1 MSHSGGKT
9 FITVTVFPV
18 SLLACLQTHNQPCFW
33 LIDEV
38 GGGWPHLSSHCCAF
52 CTLQRQRCTGT
63 FGFGNVEY
71 MTRTITHGLGW
82 QLKSKMVWRK
92 TTMVCWWCCGGII
105 CEVWATLDNLLEY
118 VLVFSGIWALASC
131 FPYKY
136 QFLLFSLAKI
146 KEWSFHEKVTGPV
159 RPHRAPRLFHLL
171 PCQSVHGGCSDW
183 TISISMR

>member
-82 QLKSKMVWRK
+82 QLKSKMVWRN

-136 QFLLFSLAKI
+136 QFLLLLSKDQGVIFPWKGNRSCETTYSSKI
-146 KEWSFHEKVTGPV
+146 VPSPTLSVSAW
-159 RPHRAPRLFHLL
+159 RLFRLDNFH
-171 PCQSVHGGCSDW
+171 
-183 TISISMR
+183 